1 MPWAWVPLV
10 GIAVF
15 FAVGLWWRPWLHQ
28 RRYGSSGLF
37 MFRSGR
43 RSQDVRDALALV
55 LILALVVQAAVS
67 PSLISSPAWRVLG
80 LLLLLGGIILLVV
93 GQLALGA
100 SWRVGIEEGAKP
112 GLVTDGIY
120 RWSRNPIFLAFLA
133 AVAGYAVL
141 LPTPLSFLLWAAFYA
156 GVRAQIRSE
165 EEYLLRT
172 YGEAFRA
179 YARGV
184 GRLILGVGRYR
195 GS

>member
-1 MPWAWVPLV
+1 MPWAWVPLI

-43 RSQDVRDALALV
+43 RSQDVRDACALV
-55 LILALVVQAAVS
+55 MVVALLVQAAVS
-67 PSLISSPAWRVLG
+67 PALVVRPPAWRVLG
-80 LLLLLGGIILLVV
+80 LLLLLGGNILLVV
-93 GQLALGA
+93 GQLTLGA

-112 GLVTDGIY
+112 GLVTAGIY
-120 RWSRNPIFLAFLA
+120 GWTRNPIFLAFLA

-141 LPTPLSFLLWAAFYA
+141 LPTPLSFALWAVFYA

-165 EEYLLRT
+165 EAYLLRT

-179 YARGV
+179 YARRV
-184 GRLILGVGRYR
+184 GRLVPGIGRI
-195 GS
+195 G